1 MRIKVPCF
9 NLPRFNPPLVSSL
22 LLSAAMAVA
31 LWAPLAQGE
40 EVGASDSK
48 GINLTIYNQN
58 FGLVKDV
65 RTVGLNTGINFV
77 RFADVAAQI
86 DPTSVSFVSLTAP
99 NAVVVREQNYQ
110 YDLIDPTTILSK
122 SIGKTLKFRQIGP
135 GGAVREFTGTL
146 LNSPRA
152 TVADPSGGSNV
163 RWQGLVVKTPE
174 GIVLD
179 PAGEIEL
186 AELPPGLISKPSLL
200 WKLESTKA
208 GEHQTEIAYQT
219 AGMNWHADYVAV
231 LNKDDNQLDLTSWV
245 TLDNKSGASYKSA
258 ALKLMAGDVRKVQ
271 ALDERYMRTG
281 RAMDAAAPMAPQPQ
295 FQEQA
300 FAEYHLYTLQGK
312 TDVNDNETKQL
323 SLFNAN
329 QVPARKQFVYD
340 PAPTVYYPWMA
351 NGGDRTKKVAVKI
364 EVDNSEKNNLGMPM
378 PKGKVRVY
386 KRDADGALQFI
397 GEDLIDHS
405 ARDEKIRLY
414 IGDAFDVVGERRQVT
429 SQRINDHVT
438 RDSYEISLRNH
449 KDKEVTVTAVE
460 HAGGTWKILSS
471 SHEYK
476 KKDSSTFEFNVPVPA
491 NGEVKITYE
500 IELRY

>member
-1 MRIKVPCF
+1 MRFQLSQIGIAAT
-9 NLPRFNPPLVSSL
+9 LLAATVS
-22 LLSAAMAVA
+22 VA
-31 LWAPLAQGE
+31 LLAPLAHGE

-48 GINLTIYNQN
+48 GVNLTIYNQN

-65 RTVGLNTGINFV
+65 RDVTLNTGINFV

-86 DPTSVSFVSLTAP
+86 DPTSVSFASLTAP

-110 YDLIDPTTILSK
+110 YDLIDPTTILAK

-135 GGAVREFTGTL
+135 SGTMREFTGTL

-152 TVADPSGGSNV
+152 TVADPSGGSSV
-163 RWQGLVVKTPE
+163 RWQGLVVRTPE
-174 GIVLD
+174 GVVLN

-186 AELPPGLISKPSLL
+186 SELPPGLISKPSLL

-245 TLDNKSGASYKSA
+245 TLDNKSGASYKNA

-271 ALDERYMRTG
+271 DEERYMRG
-281 RAMDAAAPMAPQPQ
+281 AQAVDAAAPMAPQPQ

-329 QVPARKQFVYD
+329 QVPAHKSFVYD
-340 PAPTVYYPWMA
+340 PAPTVYYPWMSG
-351 NGGDRTKKVAVKI
+351 GGDRSKKVAVKI
-364 EVDNSEKNNLGMPM
+364 EVDNSEKNHLGMPM

-397 GEDLIDHS
+397 GEDLIDHTP
-405 ARDEKIRLY
+405 RDEKIRLY

-429 SQRINDHVT
+429 SQRINDRVT
-438 RDSYEISLRNH
+438 RETYEISLRNH

-476 KKDSSTFEFNVPVPA
+476 KKDASTFEFNVAVPA

-500 IELRY
+500 IEHRY

>member
-1 MRIKVPCF
+1 
-9 NLPRFNPPLVSSL
+9 
-22 LLSAAMAVA
+22 VA
-31 LWAPLAQGE
+31 LSCAFAAAVLAPLAPLAQAE

-58 FGLVKDV
+58 FGLVKDI
-65 RTVGLNTGINFV
+65 RNVGLNTGIISM
-77 RFADVAAQI
+77 RFADVAAKI

-135 GGAVREFTGTL
+135 SGTLREFSGTL
-146 LNSPRA
+146 LNSPRSY
-152 TVADPSGGSNV
+152 VADPSGTSSM

-174 GIVLD
+174 GIVLN
-179 PAGEIEL
+179 PAGEIEI
-186 AELPPGLISKPSLL
+186 AELPPGLISKPSLY

-219 AGMNWHADYVAV
+219 AGLNWHADYVAV
-231 LNKDDNQLDLTSWV
+231 LNKNDNQLDLTSWV

-258 ALKLMAGDVRKVQ
+258 ALKLMAGDVRKVT
-271 ALDERYMRTG
+271 DERYQRNKMMETMR
-281 RAMDAAAPMAPQPQ
+281 ASAAPAQQ

-329 QVPARKQFVYD
+329 QVPAKKQFVYD
-340 PAPTVYYPWMA
+340 PAPTAYYPWM
-351 NGGDRTKKVAVKI
+351 NRGGDRSKKVAVKI
-364 EVDNSEKNNLGMPM
+364 EVDNSEKNNLGMPL

-397 GEDLIDHS
+397 GEDLIDHTPQ
-405 ARDEKIRLY
+405 DEKIRLY
-414 IGDAFDVVGERRQVT
+414 IGDAFDVVGERKQLT
-429 SQRINDHVT
+429 SQRISDRVT
-438 RDSYEISLRNH
+438 REAYEISLRNH

-460 HAGGTWKILSS
+460 HAWGTWKILSS

-476 KKDSSTFEFNVPVPA
+476 KKDSGTFEFNVVVPA
-491 NGEVKITYE
+491 SGEVKITYE
-500 IELRY
+500 IEHRY

>member
-1 MRIKVPCF
+1 MQRNGLIT
-9 NLPRFNPPLVSSL
+9 L
-22 LLSAAMAVA
+22 AAMATLA
-31 LWAPLAQGE
+31 ATLLTPWARGE

-58 FGLVKDV
+58 FGLVKDI
-65 RTVGLNTGINFV
+65 RTVGLNNGVNFV
-77 RFADVAAQI
+77 RFSDVAAKI

-110 YDLIDPTTILSK
+110 YDLIDPTTILAK
-122 SIGKTLKFRQIGP
+122 SVGKTLKFRQIGP
-135 GGAVREFTGTL
+135 GGALREFTGTL

-152 TVADPSGGSNV
+152 TVADPSGGSSV

-174 GIVLD
+174 GIILN

-186 AELPPGLISKPSLL
+186 AELPLGLISKPSLM

-245 TLDNKSGASYKSA
+245 TLDNKSGASYKHA
-258 ALKLMAGDVRKVQ
+258 NLKLMAGDVHKVQ
-271 ALDERYMRTG
+271 TPQEGVPANGVRYLKSGMV
-281 RAMDAAAPMAPQPQ
+281 PQQ
-295 FQEQA
+295 FQEQS
-300 FAEYHLYTLQGK
+300 FAEYHLYTLQNK

-340 PAPTVYYPWMA
+340 PAPRVYYPWMSG
-351 NGGDRTKKVAVKI
+351 GGDRSKKVAVKI

-397 GEDLIDHS
+397 GEDLIDHTP
-405 ARDEKIRLY
+405 RDEKIRLY
-414 IGDAFDVVGERRQVT
+414 IGDAFDVVGERKQVT
-429 SQRINDHVT
+429 QQRINNHEM
-438 RDSYEISLRNH
+438 RQSYEISLRNH

-476 KKDSSTFEFNVPVPA
+476 KKDSSTFEFSVPVPA

-500 IELRY
+500 IEYRY